1 MSRNFQLM
9 QQLEIDSSLAVSDAV
24 DPTLTKLEE
33 VPIRS
38 GSNRWTSDEALS
50 LAQRVFLPQSDTSPR
65 MVVFAGVN
73 AGDGCTGFCASVAG
87 TLAQN
92 GLGPICIVEA
102 NFRSPSLHTLFGTAN
117 HRGLSDA
124 LLRDGP
130 IRSFAKPVGSESLW
144 LLTSGA
150 RALDSA
156 NLLSSERIKA
166 RLDELRDEFS
176 LIVIDTPPLTRYTDA
191 LAIGQLA
198 DGVVLVLEAETTRRE
213 AAQLAAST
221 LRSAKIPIL
230 GAVLNKR
237 EFPIPAPIYKLLNS

>member
-9 QQLEIDSSLAVSDAV
+9 QQLEIDSPLAVSDTV
-24 DPTLTKLEE
+24 DPALSRLEE
-33 VPIRS
+33 IPIRP
-38 GSNRWTSDEALS
+38 GNNCWASDEAHS

-73 AGDGCTGFCASVAG
+73 PGDGCTGFCVSVAG

-102 NFRSPSLHTLFGTAN
+102 NFRSPTLHTLFGTTN

-124 LLRDGP
+124 LLRDGS
-130 IRSFAKPVGSESLW
+130 IRSFAKPVASESLW

-150 RALDSA
+150 RALDSPH
-156 NLLSSERIKA
+156 LLSSDRIKA

-176 LIVIDTPPLTRYTDA
+176 LIVIDAPPLTRYTDA

-213 AAQLAAST
+213 AAQLAVST

-237 EFPIPAPIYKLLNS
+237 QFPIPAPIYKLLNS

>member
-9 QQLEIDSSLAVSDAV
+9 QQLELDSSLAVSDV
-24 DPTLTKLEE
+24 IDPTLTRLEE
-33 VPIRS
+33 IPIRS
-38 GSNRWTSDEALS
+38 GNNRWASDEALS

-73 AGDGCTGFCASVAG
+73 PGDGCTGFCASVAG

-102 NFRSPSLHTLFGTAN
+102 NFRSPTLHTLFGMAN

-144 LLTSGA
+144 LLPSGT
-150 RALDSA
+150 RALDSP
-156 NLLSSERIKA
+156 NLLSSERIRA

-176 LIVIDTPPLTRYTDA
+176 LIVIDAPSLTRYTDA

-198 DGVVLVLEAETTRRE
+198 DGMVLVLEAETTRRE
-213 AAQLAAST
+213 AAQLAVST

-230 GAVLNKR
+230 GAVLNNRK
-237 EFPIPAPIYKLLNS
+237 FPIPESVYKLLNS

>member
-9 QQLEIDSSLAVSDAV
+9 QQLEIDTSLAVSDAI
-24 DPTLTKLEE
+24 DPALSRLEE
-33 VPIRS
+33 LPIRY
-38 GSNRWTSDEALS
+38 GDNPWASDEALS
-50 LAQRVFLPQSDTSPR
+50 LVQRVFLPQGAASPR

-73 AGDGCTGFCASVAG
+73 PGDGCTGFCASVAG

-102 NFRSPSLHTLFGTAN
+102 NFRSPSLHNLFGTTN
-117 HRGLSDA
+117 QRGLADA

-130 IRSFAKPVGSESLW
+130 ITSFAKPIGSESMW

-156 NLLSSERIKA
+156 NLLSTDRAKA
-166 RLDELRDEFS
+166 RFAELRDEFS
-176 LIVIDTPPLTRYTDA
+176 LIVVDTPPLTKYTDA

-198 DGVVLVLEAETTRRE
+198 DGLVLVLEAETTRRE
-213 AAQLAAST
+213 AAQGAVST

-237 EFPIPAPIYKLLNS
+237 TFPIPARIYKLL